1 MASGRRILPKKVRT
15 ESFWQSATGILTRQ
29 DGQAPVYIWQ
39 VADYVGQTLRIA
51 LVDQDTRTGC
61 ALFCSGFEILNA
73 SDFEA
78 GEFAGFMAGMA
89 QKNKLG
95 QMSRYDTRHFTGISN
110 SVESF
115 SESRLRDCEMLYSTF
130 CNHFRHKGFT
140 VHDPDTKLMLAIF
153 DSQAGFE
160 AYLGQKVSP
169 LVTGIYHKQSNRL
182 VTYDYG
188 TNDSYLASKRRAE
201 TETRRNSSDLERL
214 SNLEALSR
222 KAQDV
227 RAAANVGTM
236 MHETAHQLSFNCG
249 LFNREGDVP
258 LWAAEGLACYCECTV
273 NGAWQGIGELNPER
287 LAALAAM
294 VREARKPIPLKDL
307 VGSDDWLRS
316 QTDKRRLLLGYAQS
330 WALFRMLMEQQPR
343 ALEKYLQ
350 SIYSRRTNDHRLED
364 FCAIFGRD
372 LANLEWKYQQYME
385 NLAAQIPA
393 AKH

>member
-1 MASGRRILPKKVRT
+1 
-15 ESFWQSATGILTRQ
+15 
-29 DGQAPVYIWQ
+29 
-39 VADYVGQTLRIA
+39 
-51 LVDQDTRTGC
+51 
-61 ALFCSGFEILNA
+61 
-73 SDFEA
+73 
-78 GEFAGFMAGMA
+78 
-89 QKNKLG
+89 
-95 QMSRYDTRHFTGISN
+95 
-110 SVESF
+110 
-115 SESRLRDCEMLYSTF
+115 
-130 CNHFRHKGFT
+130 
-140 VHDPDTKLMLAIF
+140 MLAIF